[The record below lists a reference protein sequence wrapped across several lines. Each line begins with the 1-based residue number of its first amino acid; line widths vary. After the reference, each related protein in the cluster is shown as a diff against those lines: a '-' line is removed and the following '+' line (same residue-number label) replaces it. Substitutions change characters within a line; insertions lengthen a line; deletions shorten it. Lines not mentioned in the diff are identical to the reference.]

1 MIKENMKR
9 ALVWCRLAIV
19 AAGLA
24 AGLLV
29 AGCAQLVTSAIVSAA
44 PELLAVTLGQYN
56 FRSEFS
62 ETVPLIKARDW
73 LGLSTLA
80 RQKLEK
86 EPNRGEWWQLAGYG
100 HMQAGELTVA
110 RDCFLRVTQLLP
122 EEVTGWNLY
131 ASTLTR
137 LGDTRAARRAL
148 DKALQT
154 DPTSTTAWVL
164 LGDLDAAANRRVEAA
179 RAYERALDQ
188 DRGNIFA
195 WYGIGLLAKRTNDAA
210 ALERAVKALRQ
221 LYPEFADELEKK
233 A

>member
-1 MIKENMKR
+1 MRFSSAQTASPR
-9 ALVWCRLAIV
+9 ALGRVR
-19 AAGLA
+19 AARGHA
-24 AGLLV
+24 FR
-29 AGCAQLVTSAIVSAA
+29 AQ
-44 PELLAVTLGQYN
+44 
-56 FRSEFS
+56 R
-62 ETVPLIKARDW
+62 ARPFAC
-73 LGLSTLA
+73 GISI
-80 RQKLEK
+80 QKLEK